1 MNKRNIIWL
10 SVSQRLSR
18 VGFEFEDEDKDGNF
32 VLVALRFEAA
42 LRPTA

>member
-1 MNKRNIIWL
+1 
-10 SVSQRLSR
+10 
-18 VGFEFEDEDKDGNF
+18 VGFEFEFEFEDEDKDGNF